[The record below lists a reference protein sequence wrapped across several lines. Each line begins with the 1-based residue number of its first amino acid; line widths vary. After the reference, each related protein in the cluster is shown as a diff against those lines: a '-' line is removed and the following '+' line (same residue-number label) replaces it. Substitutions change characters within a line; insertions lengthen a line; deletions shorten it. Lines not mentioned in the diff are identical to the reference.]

1 MLRFVV
7 ATEFRTRSELNRPY
21 VWRPPVIKQID
32 MPAWRYGRGKTIALT
47 TDLEG
52 RWSRNWIQWNDLQN
66 FWTWIFDWLRPGPSE
81 QPIPLH
87 EARVSL
93 SASQP
98 ILDLFLYEE
107 ASADSQFRFSTV
119 GKSGKSEGTLKKFAP
134 GHYQAALPISAPG
147 DYRIEL
153 TEERRGRRIVYPPVG
168 YILPYDPRT
177 EITRPDFNTDLLV
190 QLAQVTGGEINPQTP
205 ATDTKQAVTRNY
217 QPIRQP
223 LIVLAFVLFL
233 LEIAARK
240 LLFSEID

>member
-1 MLRFVV
+1 MD
-7 ATEFRTRSELNRPY
+7 NGP
-21 VWRPPVIKQID
+21 KQS
-32 MPAWRYGRGKTIALT
+32 K
-47 TDLEG
+47 
-52 RWSRNWIQWNDLQN
+52 S
-66 FWTWIFDWLRPGPSE
+66 
-81 QPIPLH
+81 PIV
-87 EARVSL
+87 E
-93 SASQP
+93 P

-119 GKSGKSEGTLKKFAP
+119 GKSGKSEGTLKKLAP

-168 YILPYDPRT
+168 YILPYDPGT
-177 EITRPDFNTDLLV
+177 EITRPDFNSDLLV

-205 ATDTKQAVTRNY
+205 ATDAKQAVTRNY